1 MTDRKT
7 ALIVVDVQ
15 NDFCP
20 GGALGVTGGDE
31 LGPAIAEA
39 AERADLVVAT
49 RDMHPPDHASFA
61 EQGGP
66 WPAHCVVGTAGAAL
80 HPSVASLPIQ
90 RVQDTGTDRDDEG
103 YSAFAGTGLAGWLRE
118 QGVGRVEVAGIATDY
133 CVRATA
139 LDALK
144 DGFETTVLADAV
156 AAVELEPGDGQRAL
170 AAGWRSSAC
179 PAASTRR
186 SRWRSRCGPWGRQT
200 WWQSGCPAATP
211 SRCTWTTPR
220 RPPRRSACRRRTC

>member
-66 WPAHCVVGTAGAAL
+66 WPPHC
-80 HPSVASLPIQ
+80 
-90 RVQDTGTDRDDEG
+90 VQDTHGAELSPAFQRDRVDAIVDAGYRRDLEG
-103 YSAFAGTGLAGWLRE
+103 YSGFEETNLEELLRAHAVEEITVVGL
-118 QGVGRVEVAGIATDY
+118 ATDY
-133 CVRATA
+133 CVKETA
-139 LDALK
+139 ADALRE
-144 DGFETTVLADAV
+144 GFDVTVDRGGIRGIDV
-156 AAVELEPGDGQRAL
+156 EPGDSERAL
-170 AAGWRSSAC
+170 DELRAAGAHV
-179 PAASTRR
+179 T
-186 SRWRSRCGPWGRQT
+186 
-200 WWQSGCPAATP
+200 
-211 SRCTWTTPR
+211 
-220 RPPRRSACRRRTC
+220 